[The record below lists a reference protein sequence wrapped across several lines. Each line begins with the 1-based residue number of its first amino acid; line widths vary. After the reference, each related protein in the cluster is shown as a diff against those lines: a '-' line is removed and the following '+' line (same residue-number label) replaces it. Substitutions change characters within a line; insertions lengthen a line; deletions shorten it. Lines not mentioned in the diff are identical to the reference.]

1 MTGHNVGDF
10 EMSKDD
16 LNKFLKMGEN
26 PPYTLL
32 HNLYK
37 TYRGNDL
44 RYIDFN
50 WYIDAYPQHPE
61 GACILKRIC
70 SFFIFT
76 RMETALESKR
86 WENQEFAVSVDKKI
100 IFKIEDKE
108 IVDGELIIYSGEN
121 TNTSKN
127 LLTLQEAIFKQ
138 ELDTFFQNAKI
149 F

>member
-1 MTGHNVGDF
+1 
-10 EMSKDD
+10 
-16 LNKFLKMGEN
+16 
-26 PPYTLL
+26 
-32 HNLYK
+32 
-37 TYRGNDL
+37 
-44 RYIDFN
+44 
-50 WYIDAYPQHPE
+50 
-61 GACILKRIC
+61 
-70 SFFIFT
+70 
-76 RMETALESKR
+76 METALESKR
-86 WENQEFAVSVDKKI
+86 WENEQFAVSVDKKI